1 MNRDALDGRTA
12 LASATLTVL
21 ILLGFLAADDAL
33 AHWSLLPLFACG
45 TLIGLDMIDWL
56 RGRRNVFDVVGI
68 LGLLGYHF
76 FFLAPLLHVRW
87 DFWMDQVAPPPD
99 WRDWLGCMALYNV
112 AGLLIYRLARR
123 TGPPGPARRT
133 TRRIDPRRFVPVITV
148 GLVLSAC
155 LQVAAYASFGG
166 IVGYIT
172 AFEAGDGSFEGMGWI
187 FVLSEKFPL
196 LALIAYAVAARR
208 RGERPSTA
216 KIAAL
221 LLGYVVL
228 TFLFGGLRGSRSNT
242 IWSAFWAAGVIHF
255 WLRPL
260 PKRLIYAGL
269 VFVGLF
275 MYVYGF
281 YKSGGSEAVL
291 TALQDRSQL
300 ESLERRG
307 RRGSE
312 TVILSDLA
320 RADVQAFILY
330 RMFHGDY
337 ELAWGRTYVGAAA
350 LLVPRAVW
358 PDRPPDKVQE
368 GTQVQYGMHSYRPG
382 GARSSR
388 VYGLAGE
395 FMLNFGPAC
404 VPFVYALL
412 GLAVGRVSRLTAS
425 LDPLDARWLLVPF
438 YINLCFV
445 LLGMDSDN
453 ILFFSIKNGL
463 MPVLVVHLGSVA
475 VQRRRAAG

>member
-12 LASATLTVL
+12 LASAATTGL

-33 AHWSLLPLFACG
+33 AHWFLVPLFACG
-45 TLIGLDMIDWL
+45 TLIGIDMIDWL
-56 RGRRNVFDVVGI
+56 RGRRDVFDVVGI

-99 WRDWLGCMALYNV
+99 WRDWLGSMALYNV
-112 AGLLIYRLARR
+112 TGLLIYRVARK
-123 TGPPGPARRT
+123 TGPSRQVRRSAL
-133 TRRIDPRRFVPVITV
+133 RIDPRRFVPVV
-148 GLVLSAC
+148 AAALALSAG
-155 LQVAAYASFGG
+155 LQLAAYASFGG
-166 IVGYIT
+166 IIGYIT
-172 AFEAGDGSFEGMGWI
+172 AFEAGDGSFEGMGWV

-208 RGERPSTA
+208 RGARVSTA

-221 LLGYVVL
+221 LLGYVAL

-242 IWSAFWAAGVIHF
+242 IWSLFWAAGVIHF

-291 TALQDRSQL
+291 TALEDRSQL
-300 ESLERRG
+300 ETIERRG

-320 RADVQAFILY
+320 RADVQAYILY
-330 RMFHGDY
+330 RMFHSDY

-350 LLVPRAVW
+350 LLIPRSVW
-358 PDRPPDKVQE
+358 PERPQDKVRE
-368 GTQVQYGMHSYRPG
+368 GTQVQYGMQSYRPG
-382 GARSSR
+382 GHRSSR

-395 FMLNFGPAC
+395 FMLNFGPAF

-453 ILFFSIKNGL
+453 ILFFSVKNGL